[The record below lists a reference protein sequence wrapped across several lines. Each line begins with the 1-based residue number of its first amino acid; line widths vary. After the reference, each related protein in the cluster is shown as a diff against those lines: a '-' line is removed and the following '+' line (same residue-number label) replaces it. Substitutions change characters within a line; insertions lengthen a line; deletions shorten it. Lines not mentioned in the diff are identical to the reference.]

1 MWHRSFISPDT
12 TLGSH
17 VFWSIKSAT
26 AKKLICFVQMIEA
39 IALVGEM
46 GLQAIPLEFIIGVGI
61 LSNRINKALLY
72 FLKAIQSGLLSNL
85 PFAL

>member
-26 AKKLICFVQMIEA
+26 AKTAEKLICFVQMIEA

-46 GLQAIPLEFIIGVGI
+46 GLPVY
-61 LSNRINKALLY
+61 LL
-72 FLKAIQSGLLSNL
+72 
-85 PFAL
+85 